1 MREFENL
8 FVFFLFLF
16 QFKRSV
22 VFIFIFIFI
31 LHPPHISPFSIEE
44 GADGRT
50 EGQNRQMAIDREG
63 GREGNFCGHI
73 TVRSYDRWQEPGRQA
88 SRQADGNRLE

>member
-1 MREFENL
+1 MSFFSLLCEFLREFENL
-8 FVFFLFLF
+8 FVFFLFLFLF

-63 GREGNFCGHI
+63 GREG
-73 TVRSYDRWQEPGRQA
+73 GRETFA
-88 SRQADGNRLE
+88 GI